1 MSDRHELLLEWVS
14 ERGDG
19 SWHDF
24 RQGHDWLFPEEGL
37 AQRQR
42 RPGVT
47 ALVLASLGH
56 MEMDWEHGRWSAAPA
71 MLTVLPNAGG
81 HALLTG
87 GRTRTLI
94 RRLREL
100 LDSMA
105 SLDVI
110 LEVRA
115 QDEAPD
121 AYFLPAGSEADI
133 AFLARELGI
142 AYEYCVADRI
152 SSLLPALDS
161 VLANAKDS
169 PPAEGFEMKQLRTG
183 EGDLSWVTSD
193 SVRRPG
199 LYGFDVWGREVYRWA
214 DGAGRFLA
222 LDKFTGVYAELHR
235 QRMNVISLRI
245 DGPTGTLSVP
255 ATAPLPA
262 LHARAA
268 VLCSGVAPEYSR
280 AEHTRQYVNVPR
292 QIALRIAASLG
303 QDLEVIESA
312 SQKPLKSE
320 RKPPPHIRFTS
331 RADRRPGR
339 TPPSPGGA

>member
-37 AQRQR
+37 TQRQR

-56 MEMDWEHGRWSAAPA
+56 MEMDWERDRWSAAPA
-71 MLTVLPNAGG
+71 MLTILPNAGG

-87 GRTRTLI
+87 ARTRTLI
-94 RRLREL
+94 RRLRES
-100 LDSMA
+100 LDSTE
-105 SLDVI
+105 SLDVV

-121 AYFLPAGSEADI
+121 AYFLPADSEADI
-133 AFLARELGI
+133 ALLAGELGI
-142 AYEYCVADRI
+142 EYEYCVADRI
-152 SSLLPALDS
+152 SSLLPTLDS

-169 PPAEGFEMKQLRTG
+169 PPAEGFEMKQLRTR
-183 EGDLSWVTSD
+183 EGHLSWVTSD
-193 SVRRPG
+193 SVRHPG

-214 DGAGRFLA
+214 DGTGRFLA

-235 QRMNVISLRI
+235 QRMNVISLRM
-245 DGPTGTLSVP
+245 DGPTGTVSVP
-255 ATAPLPA
+255 GAAPLPA

-280 AEHTRQYVNVPR
+280 AGHTRDYVNVPP
-292 QIALRIAASLG
+292 QIAFRIAASLG
-303 QDLEVIESA
+303 QDLEVVESA
-312 SQKPLKSE
+312 FEMPSKPE

-331 RADRRPGR
+331 GPDGR
-339 TPPSPGGA
+339 